1 MTSLTVALLSFLCL
15 CTGIGLGLLL
25 QGMLPG
31 HHLGSD
37 SKDTVKLASG
47 MIATLTAMVLGLLVS
62 SAKFS
67 YDSLNA
73 GVVEGGART
82 IQLDRALANLGPQTL
97 PIRRQLRESLEF
109 TLSTV
114 LDPKGPS
121 PESTEE
127 FERRSS
133 IDRTGQRLRALKTET
148 EAEHQIYNEAYQL
161 AMELARN
168 RWKMIEQHQS
178 TLPTPFFVILLFWLG
193 LLFATF
199 ALFAP
204 RHGTAI
210 TVLVVCAMSMSS
222 ALFLIHDLNQVPNG
236 LIRLS
241 PAPLKKALEL
251 MDPL

>member
-25 QGMLPG
+25 QALLPG

-62 SAKFS
+62 SAKSS

-82 IQLDRALANLGPQTL
+82 IQLDRALSKLGPETL

-121 PESTEE
+121 PQGTEE

-133 IDRTGQRLRALKTET
+133 IDSIEQRMRALKTGSD
-148 EAEHQIYNEAYQL
+148 AERQIYNEAYQL
-161 AMELARN
+161 AGELARN
-168 RWKMIEQHQS
+168 RWKLIEQHQS
-178 TLPTPFFVILLFWLG
+178 ALPPPLFVILLIWLG

-204 RHGTAI
+204 RNGTAI
-210 TVLVVCAMSMSS
+210 TVLLICAVSMSS

-241 PAPLKKALEL
+241 TAPLQKALEL
-251 MDPL
+251 MEPL

>member
-62 SAKFS
+62 SAKSS

-109 TLSTV
+109 TISTV
-114 LDPKGPS
+114 LTQDGAS
-121 PESTEE
+121 PEATEE
-127 FERRSS
+127 FEKRSS
-133 IDRTGQRLRALKTET
+133 IDNIQQRMRALRSGT
-148 EAEHQIYNEAYQL
+148 EAERQIYNEAYQL
-161 AMELARN
+161 AGDLARN
-168 RWKMIEQHQS
+168 RWKLIEQHQS
-178 TLPTPFFVILLFWLG
+178 PLPTPLFVILLCWLG
-193 LLFATF
+193 LLFTTF
-199 ALFAP
+199 SLFAP
-204 RHGTAI
+204 RNGTAI
-210 TVLVVCAMSMSS
+210 TVLLICAFSMAS
-222 ALFLIHDLNQVPNG
+222 ALFLIHDLNRVPNG

-241 PAPLKKALEL
+241 PAPLQKALEL
-251 MDPL
+251 MEPL